1 MLNAARGLRLSEV
14 DIPAFEPRY
23 TFAG

>member
-1 MLNAARGLRLSEV
+1 MLDAARGLRLSEV
-14 DIPAFEPRY
+14 DIPAVEPRY